1 MVSDAGISGGPV
13 DFEVVSKGNLALYD
27 CLSVNRGSSRR
38 KATLEDIVIWQMA
51 VILAASVIGFSL
63 SGVAGFGG
71 GVLVLPVLVW
81 VYGPEVAV
89 PVVAVFQLIGTATRV
104 WLNREFMNWKV
115 AAWFAAGSIPF
126 ALLGSF
132 LFISADTELLTR
144 IMGGG
149 MIALVVLT
157 QLPWSKRVRMTLWG
171 FLPLGAT
178 AGFLASV
185 MGIPG
190 PFAPV
195 FYMAYGM
202 KPREYMATFSLGMF
216 LIQLPKLA
224 VYGGAELLTPLVAS
238 LGLALGAIAMGGAYF
253 GARVLRRLP
262 DKVFAT
268 GINIIVV
275 AFGALFLLT
284 GG

>member
-1 MVSDAGISGGPV
+1 
-13 DFEVVSKGNLALYD
+13 
-27 CLSVNRGSSRR
+27 
-38 KATLEDIVIWQMA
+38 MA
-51 VILAASVIGFSL
+51 VILVASVIGFSI

-89 PVVAVFQLIGTATRV
+89 PVVAVFQLMGTITRV
-104 WLNREFMNWKV
+104 WLNREFLNWKV
-115 AAWFAAGSIPF
+115 AAWFAAGSTPF
-126 ALLGSF
+126 AILGSF

-149 MIALVVLT
+149 MIALVVFT
-157 QLPWSKRVRMTLWG
+157 QLPWSRRVGMTLWG
-171 FLPLGAT
+171 FFPLGAS

-185 MGIPG
+185 IGIPG

-202 KPREYMATFSLGMF
+202 KPREYMATFSLGMC

-224 VYGGAELLTPLVAS
+224 VYGSGELLTPLVAG
-238 LGLALGAIAMGGAYF
+238 LGLALGVIAMGGAYF
-253 GARVLRRLP
+253 GARALRRIP
-262 DKVFAT
+262 DKVFAV
-268 GINIIVV
+268 GINVIVA
-275 AFGALFLLT
+275 AFGVLFLIR
-284 GG
+284 G

>member
-1 MVSDAGISGGPV
+1 MYYALDFTPTLTLTLKGKGI
-13 DFEVVSKGNLALYD
+13 
-27 CLSVNRGSSRR
+27 RGRS
-38 KATLEDIVIWQMA
+38 ATLEDIVIWQMVA
-51 VILAASVIGFSL
+51 ILAAAVIGNSL

-89 PVVAVFQLIGTATRV
+89 PVVATFQLIGTATRV
-104 WLNREFMNWKV
+104 WLNREHMNWKV
-115 AAWFAAGSIPF
+115 VGWFAAGSVPF
-126 ALLGSF
+126 AILGSF
-132 LFISADTELLTR
+132 IFISADTDLLIR

-157 QLPWSKRVRMTLWG
+157 QLPWAKRVRMALWG
-171 FLPLGAT
+171 FPPLGAS

-195 FYMAYGM
+195 FFIAYGL
-202 KPREYMATFSLGMF
+202 KPLEYMATFSLSMF
-216 LIQLPKLA
+216 LIQIPKLA
-224 VYGGAELLTPLVAS
+224 VYGSGELLTPLVAGLGLS
-238 LGLALGAIAMGGAYF
+238 LGVIAMGGAYF
-253 GARVLRRLP
+253 GAKALRKIP
-262 DKVFAT
+262 DRVFAV
-268 GINIIVV
+268 GINVIVA
-275 AFGALFLLT
+275 AFGLLFLIR

>member
-1 MVSDAGISGGPV
+1 
-13 DFEVVSKGNLALYD
+13 
-27 CLSVNRGSSRR
+27 
-38 KATLEDIVIWQMA
+38 MA
-51 VILAASVIGFSL
+51 IILIASVIGFSL

-89 PVVAVFQLIGTATRV
+89 PVVAIFQLIGTSTRV
-104 WLNREFMNWKV
+104 WINREFMNWKV
-115 AAWFAAGSIPF
+115 AAWFAAGSTPLAI
-126 ALLGSF
+126 LGSF
-132 LFISADTELLTR
+132 LFISADTEVLTR

-149 MIALVVLT
+149 MIALVALM

-171 FLPLGAT
+171 FLPLGAS

-202 KPREYMATFSLGMF
+202 KPREYMATFSLGML

-224 VYGGAELLTPLVAS
+224 VYGSGELLTPLVAGLGLS
-238 LGLALGAIAMGGAYF
+238 LGVIAMGGAYF
-253 GARVLRRLP
+253 GARLLRRVP
-262 DKVFAT
+262 DRMFAT

-275 AFGALFLLT
+275 AFGVLFLVT

>member
-1 MVSDAGISGGPV
+1 
-13 DFEVVSKGNLALYD
+13 
-27 CLSVNRGSSRR
+27 
-38 KATLEDIVIWQMA
+38 MA
-51 VILAASVIGFSL
+51 IILVASLIGFSL

-71 GVLVLPVLVW
+71 GVLMLPVLVW

-104 WLNREFMNWKV
+104 WLNREFLNWKV
-115 AAWFAAGSIPF
+115 VAWFAAGSTPF
-126 ALLGSF
+126 AILGSF
-132 LFISADTELLTR
+132 LFISTDTDLLTR

-149 MIALVVLT
+149 MIALVALT
-157 QLPWSKRVRMTLWG
+157 QLPWLKRVSMTLWG
-171 FLPLGAT
+171 FLPLGAS
-178 AGFLASV
+178 AGFLAAV

-195 FYMAYGM
+195 FYIAYGM
-202 KPREYMATFSLGMF
+202 KPREYMATFSLGML

-224 VYGGAELLTPLVAS
+224 VYGGGELLTPLVAGLGLS
-238 LGLALGAIAMGGAYF
+238 LGILAMGGAYF
-253 GARVLRRLP
+253 GARLLRRVP

-275 AFGALFLLT
+275 AFGVLFLVT

>member
-1 MVSDAGISGGPV
+1 M
-13 DFEVVSKGNLALYD
+13 
-27 CLSVNRGSSRR
+27 
-38 KATLEDIVIWQMA
+38 
-51 VILAASVIGFSL
+51 

-89 PVVAVFQLIGTATRV
+89 PVVALFQLIGTATRV

-115 AAWFAAGSIPF
+115 AGWFAAGSTPF
-126 ALLGSF
+126 AILGSF
-132 LFISADTELLTR
+132 LFISADTDLLIR

-149 MIALVVLT
+149 MIVLVALT

-171 FLPLGAT
+171 FLPLGGIS
-178 AGFLASV
+178 GFLASV

-195 FYMAYGM
+195 FYLAYGL
-202 KPREYMATFSLGMF
+202 KPREYMATFSMGML
-216 LIQLPKLA
+216 LIQVPKLA
-224 VYGGAELLTPLVAS
+224 VYGSGELLTPLVAG
-238 LGLALGAIAMGGAYF
+238 LGLALGVVAMGGAYF
-253 GARVLRRLP
+253 GARLLRRIP
-262 DKVFAT
+262 DKVFAA
-268 GINIIVV
+268 GINAIV
-275 AFGALFLLT
+275 FGFGVLFLAT